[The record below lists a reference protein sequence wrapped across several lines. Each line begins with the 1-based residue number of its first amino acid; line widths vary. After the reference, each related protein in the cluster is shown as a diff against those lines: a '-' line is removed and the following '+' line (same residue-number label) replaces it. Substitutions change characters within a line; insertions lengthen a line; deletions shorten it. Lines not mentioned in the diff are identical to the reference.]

1 MRDGPEVPLAHN
13 VARSKWI
20 ALMMT
25 ILAVDNKMTPP
36 NDYNTFIKWIKWMMT
51 ILGVD
56 SAMTPPMIT
65 TPQSG

>member
-25 ILAVDNKMTPP
+25 ILAVGN
-36 NDYNTFIKWIKWMMT
+36 
-51 ILGVD
+51 V
-56 SAMTPPMIT
+56 MTPPMIT
-65 TPQSG
+65 TPSKWIKWMITILAVGNEMTPPMIT

>member
-25 ILAVDNKMTPP
+25 ILAVGNVMTAPMITTP
-36 NDYNTFIKWIKWMMT
+36 SKWIKWMMT
-51 ILGVD
+51 ILTVGNE
-56 SAMTPPMIT
+56 MTPPMIT
-65 TPQSG
+65 

>member
-25 ILAVDNKMTPP
+25 ILAVGNGNVMTPP
-36 NDYNTFIKWIKWMMT
+36 MTTTPSKWIKWMMT
-51 ILGVD
+51 ILAVGNV
-56 SAMTPPMIT
+56 MTPPMVI
-65 TPQSG
+65 

>member
-25 ILAVDNKMTPP
+25 ILAVGNVMTPTMIITP
-36 NDYNTFIKWIKWMMT
+36 PKWIKWMIT
-51 ILGVD
+51 ILAVGNE
-56 SAMTPPMIT
+56 MTPPMIT
-65 TPQSG
+65 Y

>member
-25 ILAVDNKMTPP
+25 ILAVDN
-36 NDYNTFIKWIKWMMT
+36 
-51 ILGVD
+51 V
-56 SAMTPPMIT
+56 MTPPMHYAIRAMGGVT
-65 TPQSG
+65 LRQKKEKN

>member
-25 ILAVDNKMTPP
+25 ILVVGSVMTP
-36 NDYNTFIKWIKWMMT
+36 TMITMITSQWIKWMMT
-51 ILGVD
+51 ILAVGNE
-56 SAMTPPMIT
+56 MTPPMIT
-65 TPQSG
+65 